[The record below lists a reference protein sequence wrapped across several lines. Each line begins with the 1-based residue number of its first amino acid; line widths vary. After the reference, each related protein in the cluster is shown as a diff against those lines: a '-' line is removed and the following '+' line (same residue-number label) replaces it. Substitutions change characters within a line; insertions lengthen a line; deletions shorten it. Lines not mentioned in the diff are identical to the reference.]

1 VVTSVTTATPPTTKL
16 EGRRLG
22 NFRVETLLGRG
33 GMGAVYRGVDVALD
47 RAVAVKVLT
56 QDISEDKDY
65 IERFVREARTAA
77 RLNHPNCV
85 QVYGAG
91 ADAGVAYMALEL
103 VEGGSLAGLAARL
116 QPFPIRRGVEV
127 VRDAARGLAAA
138 HALSIVHRDLKPDN
152 ILLSPDGQVKLADF
166 GLARQTTGQ
175 RITQTGM
182 FLGTPQYASPEQCSG
197 LDVGPASD
205 LYSLGV
211 VLYELL
217 AGRPP
222 HEAPTPLALFRK
234 IVDEPARPLGEL
246 RAEVPASLAAVVGH
260 LLAKEPSTRTR
271 SADALV
277 AELEQVLARLPED
290 AKGREAVR
298 RALLESSADPKRV
311 TLLQGPSS
319 SSLPFEESRLG
330 GPDIVVP
337 GSDAPDRPTTARG
350 LADLPGSTPSAVPP
364 RRRRALAAALVAVP
378 AMAALLAALL
388 WPAPTSRHAAPVAV
402 LDWGPKGE
410 PTAELAWLADAI
422 PEFVSG
428 ELGGVA
434 AVSLIAPAQTAE
446 ALRAA
451 GALTGEARRS
461 AAAERLRARWTV
473 GGTFYEVGG
482 RVALTASLVGQDGS
496 VRPMPTLIF
505 PRAEVLDR
513 LADVGSWAR
522 SSLSDAWIVVQ
533 EPRRGPLALFE
544 VRSERRAPGAPV
556 AIAKAVADEEV
567 RAEAGARSESTA
579 PAPAAPT
586 LDRPAAP
593 RESDP
598 SSLGLEA
605 TGESAGENEV
615 DAKRERA
622 DSPGPPPGRS
632 ATPSQPR
639 AQVAAGGAVAE
650 KAKREN
656 LASKEQLARERSS
669 SPLLAELEGC
679 PADAFEVSRRVSEA
693 CKSND
698 RAVLE
703 AALKLC
709 SAHEAEFP
717 RLARL
722 RLRLEAKLAR

>member
-1 VVTSVTTATPPTTKL
+1 MVTSVTTATPPTTKL

-56 QDISEDKDY
+56 HDISEDKDY
-65 IERFVREARTAA
+65 VERFVREARTAA

-91 ADAGVAYMALEL
+91 ADSGVAYMALEL

-116 QPFPIRRGVEV
+116 RPFPIRRGVEV

-152 ILLSPDGQVKLADF
+152 ILLSPEGQVKLADF

-246 RAEVPASLAAVVGH
+246 RAEVPPSLAAVVGN
-260 LLAKEPSTRTR
+260 LLAKDPAVRTR
-271 SADALV
+271 SAEALV
-277 AELEQVLARLPED
+277 AELEQVLARLPD
-290 AKGREAVR
+290 DPKGREAVR

-337 GSDAPDRPTTARG
+337 GGEAPTTARE
-350 LADLPGSTPSAVPP
+350 LAELPPSAVAP
-364 RRRRALAAALVAVP
+364 RRRRGLAVALVAVP
-378 AMAALLAALL
+378 ALAGLLAALL
-388 WPAPTSRHAAPVAV
+388 WPAPTSRKPAPVAV
-402 LDWGPKGE
+402 LDWVPNGQSTP
-410 PTAELAWLADAI
+410 ELAWLADAI
-422 PEFVSG
+422 PEFVQG

-434 AVSLIAPAQTAE
+434 AVSLIAPAQAAE
-446 ALRAA
+446 ALRA
-451 GALTGEARRS
+451 GAALPVDARRS
-461 AAAERLRARWTV
+461 AAAARLGARWTI
-473 GGTFYEVGG
+473 GGTFFEAGG
-482 RVALTASLVGQDGS
+482 SVAVTATLVGQDGT
-496 VRPMPTLIF
+496 VRPMKTLRF

-513 LADVGSWAR
+513 LAEVGTWAGE
-522 SSLSDAWIVVQ
+522 SLSDAWVIVQ
-533 EPRRGPLALFE
+533 EPRRGLLAVLD
-544 VRSERRAPGAPV
+544 RSGGEARLREPV
-556 AIAKAVADEEV
+556 AMAKAVQSDEGPAALE
-567 RAEAGARSESTA
+567 RAEPAAP
-579 PAPAAPT
+579 PAPASPAPA
-586 LDRPAAP
+586 LDLPAAAQ
-593 RESDP
+593 
-598 SSLGLEA
+598 EA
-605 TGESAGENEV
+605 SSAGESF
-615 DAKRERA
+615 AGREDEKKKDERPSRDLA
-622 DSPGPPPGRS
+622 
-632 ATPSQPR
+632 ATGAPR
-639 AQVAAGGAVAE
+639 ASARPPTAGSAVPLE
-650 KAKREN
+650 KAKEN
-656 LASKEQLARERSS
+656 LVSKQDALSQARST
-669 SPLLAELEGC
+669 SPLLAQLEGC
-679 PADAFEVSRRVSEA
+679 PADPFEVSRRVLEA
-693 CKSND
+693 SRSD
-698 RAVLE
+698 DQEVLE
-703 AALKLC
+703 AAHRLC
-709 SAHEAEFP
+709 CAHEAAMPKLAVLRKKLEA
-717 RLARL
+717 RLAR
-722 RLRLEAKLAR
+722 